1 MIKENDPRLRKWQR
15 RQFSRLGLVAAGFL
29 LVAFLAQAAMIILVR
44 LMNRLGTDFDLSD
57 RGVSMFLSAV
67 SMYLIAFPAS
77 AAMLQLIPK
86 CGAPQ
91 KQPWGMGKFAACL
104 VVAMGIGLAGGLVGR
119 LVELLKPLNDG
130 GSQLA
135 DALSHSPIWMNVL
148 VTVIMAPIVEEL
160 FFRKLLMDRMLGFGE
175 MPAIFMSGLMFGLVH
190 GNFSQFFYA
199 FGLGLM
205 FAYIYA
211 KTGKVGY
218 TIACHMIFNLLG
230 GVIVNLLNRGAG
242 GLLNDSWFLQGFEHF
257 TGIDPG
263 TVIPALCRLLLI
275 VYGAM
280 MVACFIGGITI
291 LIRYR
296 REIRLLQGPWPVQ
309 KKFQTVILN
318 AGMLLY
324 ICICTGLFVL
334 SWWLL

>member
-1 MIKENDPRLRKWQR
+1 M
-15 RQFSRLGLVAAGFL
+15 GLAAVGFF
-29 LVAFLAQAAMIILVR
+29 LVTFLAQAAMITLVR
-44 LMNRLGTDFDLSD
+44 LMNTRLGTDFDLSD
-57 RGVSMFLSAV
+57 SGVSMFLWAV
-67 SMYLIAFPAS
+67 PMYLIAFPAS
-77 AAMLQLIPK
+77 AAMFRLIPK

-91 KQPWGMGKFAACL
+91 KQPWGMGKLSACL

-130 GSQLA
+130 GSQLE
-135 DALSHSPIWMNVL
+135 DMISHSPIWMNVL
-148 VTVIMAPIVEEL
+148 VIVIMAPIVEEL

-175 MPAIFMSGLMFGLVH
+175 MPAIFMSGLMFGLAH

-218 TIACHMIFNLLG
+218 TIACHMIFNFLG
-230 GVIVNLLNRGAG
+230 GVIVDLLSRGAG

-275 VYGAM
+275 AYGAM

-296 REIRLLQGPWPVQ
+296 REIQLLPGPWPVQ

-324 ICICTGLFVL
+324 ICICTGSFVM
-334 SWWLL
+334 SWWSL